1 MHYDVLE
8 SQGVVGK
15 VLEILEWV
23 KGKLY
28 YMFYDIS
35 YVGDIIDKTPA
46 WVFGVVIVVVTGA
59 ALFIGY
65 HTIVTI
71 KRFLHAQ
78 VAGSKLGE
86 MMERKKTTDYA
97 DRLTKEGDYIQA
109 SDIYFSVGEKEKA
122 AKLLEKGNYLDK
134 AGKMYEKMGNLDKA
148 IELYEKAGEN
158 AWLAEALRKKGEFAK
173 AGDLMMRLG
182 KKLMAAECFMK
193 AEQFKKAAELF
204 ASSGNLPSAADAYE
218 KAGDLA
224 MAAKMY
230 EQGYI
235 EGTSGMEMPPP
246 EVKEKLDNMIMKAAD
261 YYGKTGDHIKAAG
274 TYMRLKQYMKAG
286 EAALRAGDKKRA
298 AEYFKEGKEYD
309 KAAEIFRQ
317 AGDKHAAADI
327 LAQKFIDAHDY
338 AKAGRMFLE
347 AGSYLKAADFFTQG
361 GELAMAAECF
371 MKGGEYLSA
380 AELFEETGDKLNAAQ
395 SYEKADRPQKAAEL
409 YAAAG
414 EIQRAATLSES
425 SGEFIAAA
433 EYYAKLGQTD
443 RELSALQK
451 VPSDNM
457 HYNDAVARLADI
469 FKEKGNLKLAFEKY
483 NQALGGAEP
492 NQYNLPLCY
501 GLAGVYETEGDY
513 GKALEIYQKMQLV
526 DYGFR
531 DVAERI
537 KECEK
542 LAAESPRP
550 KAAASQPAADQ
561 PTQAAGG
568 GETAAGQ
575 AAQTD
580 AAKRYVIVK
589 EIGRGGMGVV
599 YQGKDKHLNR
609 VIAIKVLPKHI
620 SDNPKMIK
628 RFAAEA
634 RSAAQLTHSNI
645 VTLYDFQQAGG
656 RSFITMEYVD
666 GITLKKLM
674 GMVDKL
680 PIVKALKIIYQCC
693 QGLDYAHKKGIIHRD
708 IKPSN
713 IMINK
718 QNIVKVMDFGLAKV
732 SGEETLTDAGS
743 LSGTVMYMSPEQLLG
758 ENLDRTTDIYALGLV
773 FYELVTGKHPFGEGD
788 AAYHHVHTTP
798 VPPSQLRPDIPENLN
813 DIILKCIE
821 KDRSKRF
828 QSAAQLALALR
839 EVPLK

>member
-1 MHYDVLE
+1 MYYKVLDT
-8 SQGVVGK
+8 QGVLDK

-28 YMFYDIS
+28 YMFYNVS

-46 WVFGVVIVVVTGA
+46 WVFGIVIIVVTGA
-59 ALFIGY
+59 TIFIAY
-65 HTIVTI
+65 HTIVSI
-71 KRFLHAQ
+71 KRYLHAQ

-86 MMERKKTTDYA
+86 LMEKKRTTDYA
-97 DRLTKEGDYIQA
+97 DRLIKEGDYIQA

-158 AWLAEALRKKGEFAK
+158 AWLAEALRKKGEFSK

-193 AEQFKKAAELF
+193 AEKFKLAAELF
-204 ASSGNLPSAADAYE
+204 ASSGNLTSAADAYE

-230 EQGYI
+230 ERCYI

-246 EVKEKLDNMIMKAAD
+246 DVKEKLDNMIMKAAD
-261 YYGKTGDHIKAAG
+261 YYSKTGDHLKAAG
-274 TYMRLKQYMKAG
+274 TYMRLKQYLKAG

-298 AEYFKEGKEYD
+298 AEYFKEGKEFD
-309 KAAEIFRQ
+309 KAADIFRQ
-317 AGDKHAAADI
+317 AGEKNAAADI
-327 LAQKFIDAHDY
+327 LAQKFIEAHEY
-338 AKAGRMFLE
+338 SKAGKMFLE
-347 AGSYLKAADFFTQG
+347 AGSFLKAADFLTQG
-361 GELAMAAECF
+361 GELAMAADAF

-380 AELFEETGDKLNAAQ
+380 AELYEESGDPLNAAQ
-395 SYEKADRPQKAAEL
+395 AYEKADRLQKAAEL

-414 EIQRAATLSES
+414 ELQRAATLSES
-425 SGEFIAAA
+425 AGEFTAAA
-433 EYYAKLGQTD
+433 EYYSKLGQTD

-451 VPSDNM
+451 VQSDDM
-457 HYNDAVARLADI
+457 HYNDAVARLAEI

-492 NQYNLPLCY
+492 NQYNLTLCY
-501 GLAGVYETEGDY
+501 GLAGAHETNGDY
-513 GKALEIYQKMQLV
+513 GKALELYQKIQLV
-526 DYGFR
+526 DFGFR
-531 DVAERI
+531 DVADRI
-537 KECEK
+537 KECET
-542 LAAESPRP
+542 LAAEAPKP
-550 KAAASQPAADQ
+550 KAAPAPSAPASDQQ
-561 PTQAAGG
+561 PTQAATGK
-568 GETAAGQ
+568 EAGQ
-575 AAQTD
+575 AASDT
-580 AAKRYVIVK
+580 AKRYVIVK

-674 GMVDKL
+674 GMVDVL
-680 PIVKALKIIYQCC
+680 PIVKSLKIIYQCC

-758 ENLDRTTDIYALGLV
+758 EKLDRTTDIYALGLV
-773 FYELVTGKHPFGEGD
+773 FYELVTGKHPFAEGD
-788 AAYHHVHTTP
+788 AAYNHIHTQP
-798 VPPSQLRPDIPENLN
+798 VPPKELRPDIPDNLN

-821 KDRSKRF
+821 KDRAKRF